1 MKSTLPSAAVLLL
14 GALALTAC
22 QSDSTGAAPAPSSPS
37 ASTSSSTSSVS
48 PSASASVSQSAPAAT
63 SASATTA
70 PATGAGTTKAATKPA
85 PAKDPGAASDP
96 DGYAFR
102 HPCSIGQLSVQVTRR
117 AGAPTQRVIAVRN
130 TGALSC
136 GLSYYP
142 LVVLDSAKAQDG
154 TAAVHPMVPDGLGGP
169 PAYPVYA
176 GHTAYAVVDLD
187 PSGATTG
194 TAAGVDEMD
203 VLPDAGHMPAAQ
215 TLNFPLG
222 KGTSVL
228 KPKLGLYRDTVAD
241 AVASMRTANMLP

>member
-1 MKSTLPSAAVLLL
+1 MKSTLPSAAVLLV

-22 QSDSTGAAPAPSSPS
+22 QSDSTGAASAPSSPS
-37 ASTSSSTSSVS
+37 ASTSAVAPSVS
-48 PSASASVSQSAPAAT
+48 PSKSGSQSAPAAT
-63 SASATTA
+63 SASATTP
-70 PATGAGTTKAATKPA
+70 PATGAGTTKAAPKPA

-102 HPCSIGQLSVQVTRR
+102 HPCGIGQLSVQVTRR

-130 TGALSC
+130 TGPLSC

-154 TAAVHPMVPDGLGGP
+154 TAAVHPLVPDGLGGP

-194 TAAGVDEMD
+194 TATGVDEMD

-215 TLNFPLG
+215 TLDFPLG

-241 AVASMRTANMLP
+241 AVASMRTADMLP